1 MNYHICCLILQ
12 TTGRCHISIL
22 VLYFRSYGAFHEAFE
37 QEVDLSVSNLV
48 VSGSPRS
55 GKTASLHLSINEPPP
70 DVRHHSTGCVEKS
83 IHAIAHRTIC
93 ISGTKMEKLE
103 TKEML
108 DMFCE
113 ILKYEL
119 EVTMR
124 KNQAKAESEHKDATP
139 VSSILTLDRNKKGNP
154 AMAHLTK
161 TCHHLPTP
169 AHLNRMPLIKPLLQL
184 QIRMPSKYL
193 QPWPKSYPVLKHL
206 PTSSPL
212 SWSQLWTRV
221 ASLNSWMPL
230 VSFFATILCICS
242 RSS

>member
-1 MNYHICCLILQ
+1 
-12 TTGRCHISIL
+12 
-22 VLYFRSYGAFHEAFE
+22 
-37 QEVDLSVSNLV
+37 
-48 VSGSPRS
+48 
-55 GKTASLHLSINEPPP
+55 
-70 DVRHHSTGCVEKS
+70 
-83 IHAIAHRTIC
+83 
-93 ISGTKMEKLE
+93 
-103 TKEML
+103 
-108 DMFCE
+108 MFCE

-124 KNQAKAESEHKDATP
+124 KNLAKAESEMKMPLQSHLL
-139 VSSILTLDRNKKGNP
+139 ILDRNKKGNP
-154 AMAHLTK
+154 AMAHLAK
-161 TCHHLPTP
+161 TCHHLPTS

-230 VSFFATILCICS
+230 HRSFVYQHVYSQRYFAKPTS
-242 RSS
+242 